1 MNARPDSTS
10 DHSPKDHAHVDSSVD
25 TVGSVGIVTP
35 QNFHFAEPL
44 TLECNRTLPSF
55 DLMVETYGTLN
66 SDKSN
71 AILIC
76 HALSGSHH
84 AAGLHSADDK
94 KAGWW
99 DNMIGPNKA
108 IDTNRFYVVCLNNIG
123 SCFGSTGPTTIN
135 PDSVNA
141 KQADNTSEAEVYGPD
156 FPLVTIKDWVKTQ
169 AMLSDRLGIDVWHA
183 IVGGSMGGMQALQ
196 WSVDYPNRLKRC
208 VVIASTPKLSA
219 QNIAFNEVARQSILS
234 DPDFKDGRYLQAGTY
249 PRRGLILARMVG
261 HITYLTDDAMKA
273 KFGRDL
279 KSGKFMYGYDV
290 EFQVESYLRYQ
301 GERFSENFD
310 ANTYLLMTKAL
321 DYFDPTRGYLSGQSS
336 TQSTAPSVDSTNPS
350 ESGSL
355 LDDSIAAS
363 VETTKNA
370 TKQAAQHALEATLAT
385 DNLATDNLATG
396 DETDSETQTDTEND
410 RQQELAALKAAFA
423 HTQCQYLVVSFTTDW
438 RFAPE
443 RSQEIV
449 DALMATGKPVNYIN
463 VDAPHGHD
471 SFLFDIPRYMGAVR
485 GFLTAPFITD
495 SHAKNRQ
502 TKNSRQQTG
511 VRS

>member
-1 MNARPDSTS
+1 LSARSDSTS
-10 DHSPKDHAHVDSSVD
+10 EHSTNHSANTIDSIDS
-25 TVGSVGIVTP
+25 VGSVGLVTP
-35 QNFHFAEPL
+35 QTFHFAEPL

-55 DLMVETYGTLN
+55 DLIFETYGTLN

-84 AAGLHSADDK
+84 AAGFHSDDDK

-108 IDTNRFYVVCLNNIG
+108 IDTNQFFVVCVNNIG

-135 PDSVNA
+135 PDSIS
-141 KQADNTSEAEVYGPD
+141 DEGEAQVYGPD

-169 AMLSDRLGIDVWHA
+169 AMLSDRLGIEVWHA
-183 IVGGSMGGMQALQ
+183 IVGGSMGGMQAMQ
-196 WSVDYPNRLKRC
+196 WSVDYPERLKRC

-321 DYFDPTRGYLSGQSS
+321 DYFDPTRDYPSAADSS
-336 TQSTAPSVDSTNPS
+336 IQTSAELETSLAAAVKADSTEKKLEETVNSSADIATADNADNVDVDS
-350 ESGSL
+350 
-355 LDDSIAAS
+355 A
-363 VETTKNA
+363 K
-370 TKQAAQHALEATLAT
+370 
-385 DNLATDNLATG
+385 
-396 DETDSETQTDTEND
+396 
-410 RQQELAALKAAFA
+410 ELNALKAAFA

-449 DALMATGKPVNYIN
+449 DALMATGKPVSYIN

-471 SFLFDIPRYMGAVR
+471 SFLFDIPRYMGAVK
-485 GFLTAPFITD
+485 GFLTAPFIANRLK
-495 SHAKNRQ
+495 AK
-502 TKNSRQQTG
+502 G
-511 VRS
+511 ARS

>member
-1 MNARPDSTS
+1 MSARSDSTS
-10 DHSPKDHAHVDSSVD
+10 EHSPNHAANATD
-25 TVGSVGIVTP
+25 TVGSVGSVGIVTP
-35 QNFHFAEPL
+35 QTFHFAEPL

-55 DLMVETYGTLN
+55 DLIFETYGTLN

-84 AAGLHSADDK
+84 AAGFHSDDDK

-108 IDTNRFYVVCLNNIG
+108 IDTNQFFVVCVNNIG

-135 PDSVNA
+135 PDTVNSSQ
-141 KQADNTSEAEVYGPD
+141 KSTNKNNENSEPQVYGPD

-169 AMLSDRLGIDVWHA
+169 AMLSDRLGIEVWHA

-196 WSVDYPNRLKRC
+196 WSVDYPERLKRC

-321 DYFDPTRGYLSGQSS
+321 DYFDPTRDYPLAV
-336 TQSTAPSVDSTNPS
+336 TL
-350 ESGSL
+350 ES
-355 LDDSIAAS
+355 AS
-363 VETTKNA
+363 VKAESAEK
-370 TKQAAQHALEATLAT
+370 
-385 DNLATDNLATG
+385 
-396 DETDSETQTDTEND
+396 
-410 RQQELAALKAAFA
+410 ELSALKVAFA

-449 DALMATGKPVNYIN
+449 DALMATGKPVSYIN

-471 SFLFDIPRYMGAVR
+471 SFLFDIPRYMGAVK
-485 GFLTAPFITD
+485 GFLTAPFIAN
-495 SHAKNRQ
+495 SMIAK
-502 TKNSRQQTG
+502 G
-511 VRS
+511 ARS

>member
-1 MNARPDSTS
+1 MSARSDSTS
-10 DHSPKDHAHVDSSVD
+10 EHSTNHSANTTDIVGS
-25 TVGSVGIVTP
+25 VGSVGIVKP
-35 QNFHFAEPL
+35 QTFHFAEPL

-55 DLMVETYGTLN
+55 DLIFETYGALN

-84 AAGLHSADDK
+84 AAGFHSDDDK
-94 KAGWW
+94 KSGWW

-108 IDTNRFYVVCLNNIG
+108 IDTNQFFVVCVNNIG

-135 PDSVNA
+135 PDSISNGGEP
-141 KQADNTSEAEVYGPD
+141 QVYGPD

-169 AMLSDRLGIDVWHA
+169 AMLSDRLGIEVWHA
-183 IVGGSMGGMQALQ
+183 IVGGSMGGMQAMQ
-196 WSVDYPNRLKRC
+196 WSVDYPERLKRC

-234 DPDFKDGRYLQAGTY
+234 DPDFKEGRYLQAGTY

-321 DYFDPTRGYLSGQSS
+321 DYFDPTRDYPSSAELSTKSPEALETS
-336 TQSTAPSVDSTNPS
+336 LAESVKADSTENELEKTLNNS
-350 ESGSL
+350 ANI
-355 LDDSIAAS
+355 DHINIA
-363 VETTKNA
+363 NA
-370 TKQAAQHALEATLAT
+370 K
-385 DNLATDNLATG
+385 
-396 DETDSETQTDTEND
+396 
-410 RQQELAALKAAFA
+410 ELSALKAAFA

-443 RSQEIV
+443 RSQEII
-449 DALMATGKPVNYIN
+449 DALMATGKPVSYIN

-471 SFLFDIPRYMGAVR
+471 SFLFDIPRYMGAVK
-485 GFLTAPFITD
+485 GFLTAPFIANRLK
-495 SHAKNRQ
+495 AK
-502 TKNSRQQTG
+502 G
-511 VRS
+511 ARS

>member
-1 MNARPDSTS
+1 MSARSDSTS
-10 DHSPKDHAHVDSSVD
+10 EHSTNHSANTTDSIDS
-25 TVGSVGIVTP
+25 VGSVGLVTP
-35 QNFHFAEPL
+35 QTFHFAEPL

-55 DLMVETYGTLN
+55 DLIFETYGTLN

-84 AAGLHSADDK
+84 AAGFHSDDDK

-108 IDTNRFYVVCLNNIG
+108 IDTNQFFVVCVNNIG

-135 PDSVNA
+135 PDSLS
-141 KQADNTSEAEVYGPD
+141 DEGEAQVYGPD

-169 AMLSDRLGIDVWHA
+169 AMLSDRLGIEVWHA
-183 IVGGSMGGMQALQ
+183 IVGGSMGGMQAMQ
-196 WSVDYPNRLKRC
+196 WSVDYPERLKRC

-234 DPDFKDGRYLQAGTY
+234 DPDFKDGRYLHAGTY

-321 DYFDPTRGYLSGQSS
+321 DYFDPTRDYPAAAELETSL
-336 TQSTAPSVDSTNPS
+336 AAAVKADSTENELEETVNS
-350 ESGSL
+350 SA
-355 LDDSIAAS
+355 DIATADN
-363 VETTKNA
+363 VNVANA
-370 TKQAAQHALEATLAT
+370 K
-385 DNLATDNLATG
+385 
-396 DETDSETQTDTEND
+396 
-410 RQQELAALKAAFA
+410 ELNALKAAFA

-449 DALMATGKPVNYIN
+449 DALMATGKPVSYIN

-471 SFLFDIPRYMGAVR
+471 SFLFDIPRYMGAVK
-485 GFLTAPFITD
+485 GFLTAPFIANRLK
-495 SHAKNRQ
+495 AK
-502 TKNSRQQTG
+502 G
-511 VRS
+511 ARS

>member
-1 MNARPDSTS
+1 M
-10 DHSPKDHAHVDSSVD
+10 
-25 TVGSVGIVTP
+25 GSVGIVTP
-35 QNFHFAEPL
+35 QIFHFAEPL

-55 DLMVETYGTLN
+55 DLIVETYGTLN

-71 AILIC
+71 AVLIC

-84 AAGLHSADDK
+84 AAGFHSSDDK

-108 IDTNRFYVVCLNNIG
+108 IDTNQFYVVCVNNIG
-123 SCFGSTGPTTIN
+123 SCFGSTGPTTTN
-135 PDSVNA
+135 PDSVHSDDPTN
-141 KQADNTSEAEVYGPD
+141 KHSEPQVYGPD

-183 IVGGSMGGMQALQ
+183 VVGGSMGGMQALQ
-196 WSVDYPNRLKRC
+196 WSVDYPDRLKRC

-321 DYFDPTRGYLSGQSS
+321 DYFDPTRGYLTSDCPS
-336 TQSTAPSVDSTNPS
+336 APSTETTEPVT
-350 ESGSL
+350 EL
-355 LDDSIAAS
+355 EDSIGAS
-363 VETTKNA
+363 VEASKTA
-370 TKQAAQHALEATLAT
+370 TQIELEDDLAVIS
-385 DNLATDNLATG
+385 NN
-396 DETDSETQTDTEND
+396 EHN
-410 RQQELAALKAAFA
+410 RQQELTALKAAFA

-471 SFLFDIPRYMGAVR
+471 SFLFDIPRYMGAVK
-485 GFLTAPFITD
+485 GFLTAPFIAD
-495 SHAKNRQ
+495 RQPKNNRQ
-502 TKNSRQQTG
+502 QPTG
-511 VRS
+511 ARS

>member
-1 MNARPDSTS
+1 MSARSDSTS
-10 DHSPKDHAHVDSSVD
+10 EHSTNHSANTTDSID
-25 TVGSVGIVTP
+25 LVGSVGLVTP
-35 QNFHFAEPL
+35 QTFHFAEPL

-55 DLMVETYGTLN
+55 DLIFETYGTLN

-84 AAGLHSADDK
+84 AAGFHSDDDK

-108 IDTNRFYVVCLNNIG
+108 IDTNQFFVVCVNNIG

-135 PDSVNA
+135 PDSLS
-141 KQADNTSEAEVYGPD
+141 DEGEAQVYGPD

-169 AMLSDRLGIDVWHA
+169 AMLSDRLGIEVWHA
-183 IVGGSMGGMQALQ
+183 IVGGSMGGMQAMQ
-196 WSVDYPNRLKRC
+196 WSVDYPERLKRC

-234 DPDFKDGRYLQAGTY
+234 DPDFEDGRYLQAGTY

-321 DYFDPTRGYLSGQSS
+321 DYFDPTRDYPAAAELETSL
-336 TQSTAPSVDSTNPS
+336 AAAVKADSTENELEETVNS
-350 ESGSL
+350 SA
-355 LDDSIAAS
+355 DIATADK
-363 VETTKNA
+363 VNVANA
-370 TKQAAQHALEATLAT
+370 K
-385 DNLATDNLATG
+385 
-396 DETDSETQTDTEND
+396 
-410 RQQELAALKAAFA
+410 ELNALKAAFA

-449 DALMATGKPVNYIN
+449 DALMATGKPVSYIN

-471 SFLFDIPRYMGAVR
+471 SFLFDIPRYMGAVK
-485 GFLTAPFITD
+485 GFLTAPFIANRLK
-495 SHAKNRQ
+495 AK
-502 TKNSRQQTG
+502 G
-511 VRS
+511 ARS

>member
-1 MNARPDSTS
+1 MSARSDSTS
-10 DHSPKDHAHVDSSVD
+10 EHSTNHSANTIDSIDS
-25 TVGSVGIVTP
+25 VGSVGLVTP
-35 QNFHFAEPL
+35 QTFHFAEPL

-55 DLMVETYGTLN
+55 DLIFETYGTLN

-84 AAGLHSADDK
+84 AAGFHSDDDK

-99 DNMIGPNKA
+99 DNMIGPHKA
-108 IDTNRFYVVCLNNIG
+108 IDTNQFFVVCVNNIG

-135 PDSVNA
+135 PDSIS
-141 KQADNTSEAEVYGPD
+141 DEGEAQVYGPD

-169 AMLSDRLGIDVWHA
+169 AMLSDRLGIEVWHA
-183 IVGGSMGGMQALQ
+183 IVGGSMGGMQAMQ
-196 WSVDYPNRLKRC
+196 WSVDYPERLKRC

-321 DYFDPTRGYLSGQSS
+321 DYFDPTRDYPSAADSS
-336 TQSTAPSVDSTNPS
+336 THSSAELETSLAAAVKADSTEKKLEKTLNS
-350 ESGSL
+350 S
-355 LDDSIAAS
+355 
-363 VETTKNA
+363 A
-370 TKQAAQHALEATLAT
+370 TIDNT
-385 DNLATDNLATG
+385 DNADNVDVA
-396 DETDSETQTDTEND
+396 NAK
-410 RQQELAALKAAFA
+410 ELNALKAAFA

-449 DALMATGKPVNYIN
+449 DALMATGKPVSYIN

-471 SFLFDIPRYMGAVR
+471 SFLFDIPRYMGAVK
-485 GFLTAPFITD
+485 GFLTAPFIANRLK
-495 SHAKNRQ
+495 AK
-502 TKNSRQQTG
+502 G
-511 VRS
+511 ARS

>member
-1 MNARPDSTS
+1 MNARPDNTN
-10 DHSPKDHAHVDSSVD
+10 DLVSSE
-25 TVGSVGIVTP
+25 TANSVGSVGIVTP
-35 QNFHFAEPL
+35 QIFHFAEPL

-55 DLMVETYGTLN
+55 DLIIETYGTLN

-71 AILIC
+71 AVLIC

-84 AAGLHSADDK
+84 AAGFHSSDDK
-94 KAGWW
+94 KTGWW
-99 DNMIGPNKA
+99 DNMIGPNKS
-108 IDTNRFYVVCLNNIG
+108 IDTNQFYVVCVNNIG
-123 SCFGSTGPTTIN
+123 SCFGSTGPTSIN
-135 PDSVNA
+135 PDKASSNNSNA
-141 KQADNTSEAEVYGPD
+141 TNDRSDSPVYGPD

-183 IVGGSMGGMQALQ
+183 VVGGSMGGMQALQ
-196 WSVDYPNRLKRC
+196 WSVDYPDRLKRC

-321 DYFDPTRGYLSGQSS
+321 DYFDPTRDYLTRDSS
-336 TQSTAPSVDSTNPS
+336 SDLTDAT
-350 ESGSL
+350 ESAAL
-355 LDDSIAAS
+355 LEESIGAS
-363 VETTKNA
+363 VKAAKTA
-370 TKQAAQHALEATLAT
+370 TQIELEDDLAVIS
-385 DNLATDNLATG
+385 NN
-396 DETDSETQTDTEND
+396 EQN
-410 RQQELAALKAAFA
+410 RQQELTALKAAFA

-471 SFLFDIPRYMGAVR
+471 SFLFDIPRYMGAVK
-485 GFLTAPFITD
+485 GFLTAPFISD
-495 SHAKNRQ
+495 NLPN
-502 TKNSRQQTG
+502 NSRQATG
-511 VRS
+511 ARS

>member
-1 MNARPDSTS
+1 MNARPDITSGPSTNVRPNS
-10 DHSPKDHAHVDSSVD
+10 TRS
-25 TVGSVGIVTP
+25 TGSVGMVTP
-35 QNFHFAEPL
+35 QNFHFSEPL

-55 DLMVETYGTLN
+55 DLIVETYGTLN
-66 SDKSN
+66 SDHSN
-71 AILIC
+71 AVLIC
-76 HALSGSHH
+76 HALSGNHH
-84 AAGLHSADDK
+84 AAGFHSADDK
-94 KAGWW
+94 KSGWW

-108 IDTNRFYVVCLNNIG
+108 IDTNQFFVVCVNNIG

-135 PDSVNA
+135 PDSFN
-141 KQADNTSEAEVYGPD
+141 ADNTQTDSTETDSPRPYGPD
-156 FPLVTIKDWVKTQ
+156 FPLITIKDWVKTQ
-169 AMLSDRLGIDVWHA
+169 AMLSDHLGIDVWHA
-183 IVGGSMGGMQALQ
+183 VVGGSMGGMQALQ
-196 WSVDYPNRLKRC
+196 WAVDYPNRLKRC

-234 DPDFKDGRYLQAGTY
+234 DPDFKNGRYLQAGTY

-321 DYFDPTRGYLSGQSS
+321 DYFDPTRDYPIEQSS
-336 TQSTAPSVDSTNPS
+336 TEQL
-350 ESGSL
+350 EL
-355 LDDSIAAS
+355 
-363 VETTKNA
+363 
-370 TKQAAQHALEATLAT
+370 LEAR
-385 DNLATDNLATG
+385 NRS
-396 DETDSETQTDTEND
+396 TDSEDSIDTND
-410 RQQELAALKAAFA
+410 ANNNSDNDNAHHQELDALKAAFA

-449 DALMATGKPVNYIN
+449 NALMATGKPVSYIN

-471 SFLFDIPRYMGAVR
+471 SFLFDIPRYMGAVK
-485 GFLTAPFITD
+485 GFLSAPFITD
-495 SHAKNRQ
+495 SRQ
-502 TKNSRQQTG
+502 ANSHQATG
-511 VRS
+511 ERS

>member
-1 MNARPDSTS
+1 MG
-10 DHSPKDHAHVDSSVD
+10 V
-25 TVGSVGIVTP
+25 VTP
-35 QNFHFAEPL
+35 QKFHFAEPL

-76 HALSGSHH
+76 HALSGNHH
-84 AAGLHSADDK
+84 AAGFHSVDDK

-108 IDTNRFYVVCLNNIG
+108 IDTNRFYVVCVNNIG

-135 PDSVNA
+135 PHSISSDDSIDSSDSSANNSNEP
-141 KQADNTSEAEVYGPD
+141 QVYGPD
-156 FPLVTIKDWVKTQ
+156 FPLITIKDWVKTQ

-196 WSVDYPNRLKRC
+196 WSVDYPDRLKRC
-208 VVIASTPKLSA
+208 VMIASTPKLSA

-234 DPDFKDGRYLQAGTY
+234 DPDFKDGRYIQAGTY

-321 DYFDPTRGYLSGQSS
+321 DYFDPTRDYSS
-336 TQSTAPSVDSTNPS
+336 AVAKDNT
-350 ESGSL
+350 ESAVPL
-355 LDDSIAAS
+355 ENSIAAS
-363 VETTKNA
+363 VESSKANA
-370 TKQAAQHALEATLAT
+370 QNELEDAVATIE
-385 DNLATDNLATG
+385 DI
-396 DETDSETQTDTEND
+396 ESD
-410 RQQELAALKAAFA
+410 RQQELSALKAAFA

-449 DALMATGKPVNYIN
+449 DALMATGKPVSYIN
-463 VDAPHGHD
+463 IDAPHGHD

-485 GFLTAPFITD
+485 GFLTAPFIT
-495 SHAKNRQ
+495 H
-502 TKNSRQQTG
+502 SRPATG
-511 VRS
+511 ERS

>member
-1 MNARPDSTS
+1 MNARSDNTSEQHPDSQP
-10 DHSPKDHAHVDSSVD
+10 HPNSSANIESAI
-25 TVGSVGIVTP
+25 GSVGVVTP

-66 SDKSN
+66 RDKSN

-76 HALSGSHH
+76 HALSGNHH
-84 AAGLHSADDK
+84 AAGFHSADDK

-108 IDTNRFYVVCLNNIG
+108 IDTNQFYVVCVNNIG

-135 PDSVNA
+135 PDSIGSDSLDANSSDEP
-141 KQADNTSEAEVYGPD
+141 QVYGPD
-156 FPLVTIKDWVKTQ
+156 FPLITIKDWVKTQ

-196 WSVDYPNRLKRC
+196 WSVDYPERLKRC

-234 DPDFKDGRYLQAGTY
+234 DPDFKDGRYIQEGTY

-321 DYFDPTRGYLSGQSS
+321 DYFDPTRDYPS
-336 TQSTAPSVDSTNPS
+336 TVVKDTT
-350 ESGSL
+350 ESAVQIE
-355 LDDSIAAS
+355 DSIAAS
-363 VETTKNA
+363 VKSSKANAQSELEDAVTTI
-370 TKQAAQHALEATLAT
+370 E
-385 DNLATDNLATG
+385 DI
-396 DETDSETQTDTEND
+396 ESD
-410 RQQELAALKAAFA
+410 RQQELSALKAAFA

-449 DALMATGKPVNYIN
+449 DALMATGKPVSYIN
-463 VDAPHGHD
+463 IDAPHGHD
-471 SFLFDIPRYMGAVR
+471 SFLFDIPRYMGAVK
-485 GFLTAPFITD
+485 GFLTAPFITP
-495 SHAKNRQ
+495 
-502 TKNSRQQTG
+502 SRPATG
-511 VRS
+511 ERS

>member
-1 MNARPDSTS
+1 MSARSDSTS
-10 DHSPKDHAHVDSSVD
+10 EYSTNHSANTTDSID
-25 TVGSVGIVTP
+25 LVGSVGLVTP
-35 QNFHFAEPL
+35 QTFHFAEPL

-55 DLMVETYGTLN
+55 DLIFETYGTLN

-84 AAGLHSADDK
+84 AAGFHSDDDK

-108 IDTNRFYVVCLNNIG
+108 IDTNQFFVVCVNNIG

-135 PDSVNA
+135 PDSLS
-141 KQADNTSEAEVYGPD
+141 DEGEAQVYGPD

-169 AMLSDRLGIDVWHA
+169 AMLSDRLGIEVWHA
-183 IVGGSMGGMQALQ
+183 IVGGSMGGMQAMQ
-196 WSVDYPNRLKRC
+196 WSVDYPERLKRC

-261 HITYLTDDAMKA
+261 HITYLTNDAMKA

-321 DYFDPTRGYLSGQSS
+321 DYFDPTRDYPSAADSSIQSS
-336 TQSTAPSVDSTNPS
+336 AELETSLAAAVKADSTEN
-350 ESGSL
+350 E
-355 LDDSIAAS
+355 LDKTLNNS
-363 VETTKNA
+363 A
-370 TKQAAQHALEATLAT
+370 TIDNT
-385 DNLATDNLATG
+385 DNADNVNVVNAK
-396 DETDSETQTDTEND
+396 
-410 RQQELAALKAAFA
+410 ELNALKSAFA

-449 DALMATGKPVNYIN
+449 DALMATGKPVSYIN

-471 SFLFDIPRYMGAVR
+471 SFLFDIPRYMGAVK
-485 GFLTAPFITD
+485 GFLTAPFIANRLK
-495 SHAKNRQ
+495 AK
-502 TKNSRQQTG
+502 G
-511 VRS
+511 ARS

>member
-1 MNARPDSTS
+1 MD
-10 DHSPKDHAHVDSSVD
+10 V
-25 TVGSVGIVTP
+25 VGSVGIVTP
-35 QNFHFAEPL
+35 QTFHFAEPL
-44 TLECNRTLPSF
+44 TLECNRTLPAF
-55 DLMVETYGTLN
+55 DLIFETYGTLN

-84 AAGLHSADDK
+84 AAGFYSDDDK

-108 IDTNRFYVVCLNNIG
+108 IDTNQFFVVCVNNIG

-135 PDSVNA
+135 PDSIS
-141 KQADNTSEAEVYGPD
+141 DEGEAQVYGPD

-169 AMLSDRLGIDVWHA
+169 AMLSDRLGIEVWHA
-183 IVGGSMGGMQALQ
+183 IVGGSMGGMQAMQ
-196 WSVDYPNRLKRC
+196 WSVDYPERLKRC

-321 DYFDPTRGYLSGQSS
+321 DYFDPTRDYPAAAELETSL
-336 TQSTAPSVDSTNPS
+336 AAVVKADSTENELEKTLNNS
-350 ESGSL
+350 
-355 LDDSIAAS
+355 
-363 VETTKNA
+363 A
-370 TKQAAQHALEATLAT
+370 TI
-385 DNLATDNLATG
+385 DN
-396 DETDSETQTDTEND
+396 TENAD
-410 RQQELAALKAAFA
+410 NVNVANAKELNALKAAFA
-423 HTQCQYLVVSFTTDW
+423 HTKCQYLVVSFTTDW

-449 DALMATGKPVNYIN
+449 DALMATGKPVSYIN

-471 SFLFDIPRYMGAVR
+471 SFLFDIPRYMGAVK
-485 GFLTAPFITD
+485 GFLTAPFIANRLK
-495 SHAKNRQ
+495 AK
-502 TKNSRQQTG
+502 G
-511 VRS
+511 ARS

>member
-1 MNARPDSTS
+1 MDS
-10 DHSPKDHAHVDSSVD
+10 AI
-25 TVGSVGIVTP
+25 GSVGVVTP

-76 HALSGSHH
+76 HALSGNHH
-84 AAGLHSADDK
+84 AAGFHSADDK

-108 IDTNRFYVVCLNNIG
+108 IDTNQFYVVCVNNIG

-135 PDSVNA
+135 PDNVGSDSVDSNSSDEP
-141 KQADNTSEAEVYGPD
+141 QVYGPD
-156 FPLVTIKDWVKTQ
+156 FPLITIKDWVKTQ

-196 WSVDYPNRLKRC
+196 WSVDYPERLKRC

-234 DPDFKDGRYLQAGTY
+234 DPDFKDGRYIQEGTY

-321 DYFDPTRGYLSGQSS
+321 DYFDPTRDYPS
-336 TQSTAPSVDSTNPS
+336 TVVKDTT
-350 ESGSL
+350 ESAVQIE
-355 LDDSIAAS
+355 DSIAAS
-363 VETTKNA
+363 VESSKANAQSELEDAVTTI
-370 TKQAAQHALEATLAT
+370 E
-385 DNLATDNLATG
+385 DI
-396 DETDSETQTDTEND
+396 ESD
-410 RQQELAALKAAFA
+410 RQQELSALKAAFA

-449 DALMATGKPVNYIN
+449 DALMATGKPVSYIN
-463 VDAPHGHD
+463 IDAPHGHD
-471 SFLFDIPRYMGAVR
+471 SFLFDIPRYMGAVK
-485 GFLTAPFITD
+485 GFLTAPFITL
-495 SHAKNRQ
+495 
-502 TKNSRQQTG
+502 SRSATG
-511 VRS
+511 ERS

>member
-1 MNARPDSTS
+1 MSTRPDTPNGYADNQSGNKRFNS
-10 DHSPKDHAHVDSSVD
+10 NGS
-25 TVGSVGIVTP
+25 VGSVGIVTP
-35 QNFHFAEPL
+35 ENFHFAEPL

-66 SDKSN
+66 ADKSN

-84 AAGLHSADDK
+84 AAGYHSADDT

-108 IDTNRFYVVCLNNIG
+108 IDTNRFFVVCVNNIG

-135 PDSVNA
+135 PNSITD
-141 KQADNTSEAEVYGPD
+141 DNEPQVYGPD

-169 AMLSDRLGIDVWHA
+169 AMLSDRLGIKAWHA
-183 IVGGSMGGMQALQ
+183 IVGGSMGGMQAMQ
-196 WSVDYPNRLKRC
+196 WSVDYPDRLKRC

-234 DPDFKDGRYLQAGTY
+234 DPDFKNGRYLQAGTY

-321 DYFDPTRGYLSGQSS
+321 DYFDPTRYY
-336 TQSTAPSVDSTNPS
+336 AIDSVEPL
-350 ESGSL
+350 ES
-355 LDDSIAAS
+355 SIAESVKTTTATIKDELEDYAAAS
-363 VETTKNA
+363 DDASNT
-370 TKQAAQHALEATLAT
+370 H
-385 DNLATDNLATG
+385 
-396 DETDSETQTDTEND
+396 
-410 RQQELAALKAAFA
+410 QELTALKTAFA
-423 HTQCQYLVVSFTTDW
+423 HTQCQYLIVSFTSDW

-449 DALMATGKPVNYIN
+449 DALMATGKPVSYIN

-471 SFLFDIPRYMGAVR
+471 SFLFDIPRYMGAIR
-485 GFLTAPFITD
+485 GFLTAPFIATPQ
-495 SHAKNRQ
+495 SVNQ
-502 TKNSRQQTG
+502 
-511 VRS
+511 

>member
-1 MNARPDSTS
+1 
-10 DHSPKDHAHVDSSVD
+10 
-25 TVGSVGIVTP
+25 
-35 QNFHFAEPL
+35 
-44 TLECNRTLPSF
+44 
-55 DLMVETYGTLN
+55 MVETYGTLN

-76 HALSGSHH
+76 HALSGNHH
-84 AAGLHSADDK
+84 AAGFHSADDK

-108 IDTNRFYVVCLNNIG
+108 IDTNQFYVVCVNNIG

-135 PDSVNA
+135 PDSVGSDSVSSDSLDSDSSDEP
-141 KQADNTSEAEVYGPD
+141 QVYGPD
-156 FPLVTIKDWVKTQ
+156 FPLITIKDWVKTQ

-196 WSVDYPNRLKRC
+196 WSVDYPDRLKRC

-234 DPDFKDGRYLQAGTY
+234 DPDFKDGRYIQEGTY

-321 DYFDPTRGYLSGQSS
+321 DYFDPTRDYPS
-336 TQSTAPSVDSTNPS
+336 TVVKDTT
-350 ESGSL
+350 ESAVQIE
-355 LDDSIAAS
+355 DSIAAS
-363 VETTKNA
+363 VESSKANAHSELEDAVTTI
-370 TKQAAQHALEATLAT
+370 E
-385 DNLATDNLATG
+385 DI
-396 DETDSETQTDTEND
+396 ESD
-410 RQQELAALKAAFA
+410 RQQELSALKAAFA

-449 DALMATGKPVNYIN
+449 DALMATGKPVSYIN
-463 VDAPHGHD
+463 IDAPHGHD
-471 SFLFDIPRYMGAVR
+471 SFLFDIPRYMGAVK
-485 GFLTAPFITD
+485 GFLTAPFITP
-495 SHAKNRQ
+495 
-502 TKNSRQQTG
+502 SRSAIG
-511 VRS
+511 ERS

>member
-1 MNARPDSTS
+1 MSARSDSTS
-10 DHSPKDHAHVDSSVD
+10 EHSTNHSANTTDSIVS
-25 TVGSVGIVTP
+25 VGSVGLVTP
-35 QNFHFAEPL
+35 QTFHFAEPL

-55 DLMVETYGTLN
+55 DLIFETYGTLN

-84 AAGLHSADDK
+84 AAGFHSDDDK

-108 IDTNRFYVVCLNNIG
+108 IDTNQFFVVCVNNIG

-135 PDSVNA
+135 PDSLS
-141 KQADNTSEAEVYGPD
+141 DEGEAQVYGPD

-169 AMLSDRLGIDVWHA
+169 AMLSDRLGIEVWHA
-183 IVGGSMGGMQALQ
+183 IVGGSMGGMQAMQ
-196 WSVDYPNRLKRC
+196 WSVDYPERLKRC

-321 DYFDPTRGYLSGQSS
+321 DYFDPTRDYPAVAELETSL
-336 TQSTAPSVDSTNPS
+336 AAAVKADSTENELEETVNS
-350 ESGSL
+350 SA
-355 LDDSIAAS
+355 DIATADN
-363 VETTKNA
+363 VNVANA
-370 TKQAAQHALEATLAT
+370 K
-385 DNLATDNLATG
+385 
-396 DETDSETQTDTEND
+396 
-410 RQQELAALKAAFA
+410 ELNALKAAFA

-449 DALMATGKPVNYIN
+449 DALMATGKPVSYIN

-471 SFLFDIPRYMGAVR
+471 SFLFDIPRYMGAVK
-485 GFLTAPFITD
+485 GFLTAPFIANRLK
-495 SHAKNRQ
+495 AK
-502 TKNSRQQTG
+502 G
-511 VRS
+511 ARS

>member
-1 MNARPDSTS
+1 
-10 DHSPKDHAHVDSSVD
+10 
-25 TVGSVGIVTP
+25 
-35 QNFHFAEPL
+35 
-44 TLECNRTLPSF
+44 
-55 DLMVETYGTLN
+55 MVETYGTLN

-84 AAGLHSADDK
+84 AAGFHSADDK

-108 IDTNRFYVVCLNNIG
+108 IDTNQFYVVCVNNIG

-135 PDSVNA
+135 PDSVGSDSINS
-141 KQADNTSEAEVYGPD
+141 DSRSEPQVYGPD
-156 FPLVTIKDWVKTQ
+156 FPLITIKDWVKTQ

-196 WSVDYPNRLKRC
+196 WSVDYPERLKRC

-234 DPDFKDGRYLQAGTY
+234 DPDFKDGRYIQEGTY

-321 DYFDPTRGYLSGQSS
+321 DYFDPTRDYPIRDY
-336 TQSTAPSVDSTNPS
+336 QSTVAKDTT
-350 ESGSL
+350 ESAVQIE
-355 LDDSIAAS
+355 DSIAAS
-363 VETTKNA
+363 VESSKANAKNELEDTVTTI
-370 TKQAAQHALEATLAT
+370 E
-385 DNLATDNLATG
+385 DI
-396 DETDSETQTDTEND
+396 ESE
-410 RQQELAALKAAFA
+410 RQQELSALKAAFA

-449 DALMATGKPVNYIN
+449 DALMATGKPISYIN
-463 VDAPHGHD
+463 IDAPHGHD
-471 SFLFDIPRYMGAVR
+471 SFLFDIPRYMGAVK
-485 GFLTAPFITD
+485 GFLTAPFITP
-495 SHAKNRQ
+495 
-502 TKNSRQQTG
+502 SRPATG
-511 VRS
+511 ERS

>member
-1 MNARPDSTS
+1 M
-10 DHSPKDHAHVDSSVD
+10 
-25 TVGSVGIVTP
+25 VTP
-35 QNFHFAEPL
+35 QTFHFTEPL

-55 DLMVETYGTLN
+55 DLVVETYGTLN
-66 SDKSN
+66 EEKSN

-84 AAGLHSADDK
+84 AAGFYKEDDK
-94 KAGWW
+94 KIGWW

-108 IDTNRFYVVCLNNIG
+108 INTNQFFVVCVNNIG

-135 PDSVNA
+135 PNSIAN
-141 KQADNTSEAEVYGPD
+141 NGEARAYGPD

-169 AMLSDRLGIDVWHA
+169 AMLSDRLGIEVWHA

-196 WSVDYPNRLKRC
+196 WSVDYPSRIKRC

-219 QNIAFNEVARQSILS
+219 QNIAFNEVARQSIIS
-234 DPDFKDGRYLQAGTY
+234 DPDFKEGRYLQAGTY

-321 DYFDPTRGYLSGQSS
+321 DYFDPTRDG
-336 TQSTAPSVDSTNPS
+336 
-350 ESGSL
+350 
-355 LDDSIAAS
+355 
-363 VETTKNA
+363 
-370 TKQAAQHALEATLAT
+370 ALELEALELESDQTFKHKDSANSRNDMIATNGSFDKDT
-385 DNLATDNLATG
+385 DNEHAHN
-396 DETDSETQTDTEND
+396 E
-410 RQQELAALKAAFA
+410 LKATFA

-449 DALMATGKPVNYIN
+449 DALMAAGKPVSYIN

-471 SFLFDIPRYMGAVR
+471 SFLFDIPRYMGAVN
-485 GFLTAPFITD
+485 GFLTAPFMTA
-495 SHAKNRQ
+495 SHPEKN
-502 TKNSRQQTG
+502 TAATG
-511 VRS
+511 ERL

>member
-1 MNARPDSTS
+1 MNARPDITS
-10 DHSPKDHAHVDSSVD
+10 DHSTSGYPTSDQPARPSNLNDTVDSINS
-25 TVGSVGIVTP
+25 VGSVGIVTP

-55 DLMVETYGTLN
+55 DLVIETYGILN
-66 SDKSN
+66 NDHSN
-71 AILIC
+71 AVLIC

-84 AAGLHSADDK
+84 AAGFHSDDDK

-108 IDTNRFYVVCLNNIG
+108 IDTNRFFVVCVNNIG
-123 SCFGSTGPTTIN
+123 SCFGSTGPTTFN
-135 PDSVNA
+135 PESVHSDSIEGNVKKDDIKKDSDEHA
-141 KQADNTSEAEVYGPD
+141 RVYGPD
-156 FPLVTIKDWVKTQ
+156 FPLITIKDWVKTQ

-196 WSVDYPNRLKRC
+196 WSVDYPTRLKRC

-219 QNIAFNEVARQSILS
+219 QNIGFNEVARQSILS
-234 DPDFKDGRYLQAGTY
+234 DPDFKDGHYLQAGTY

-261 HITYLTDDAMKA
+261 HITYLTEEAMKA

-279 KSGKFMYGYDV
+279 KAGKFTYGYDV

-321 DYFDPTRGYLSGQSS
+321 DYFDPTRGQSKKLVAETEKPLVRPLES
-336 TQSTAPSVDSTNPS
+336 AADSSANNDT
-350 ESGSL
+350 
-355 LDDSIAAS
+355 D
-363 VETTKNA
+363 A
-370 TKQAAQHALEATLAT
+370 TIYHEH
-385 DNLATDNLATG
+385 
-396 DETDSETQTDTEND
+396 ND
-410 RQQELAALKAAFA
+410 LKAAFA

-449 DALMATGKPVNYIN
+449 NALMATGKPVSYIN
-463 VDAPHGHD
+463 IDAPHGHD
-471 SFLFDIPRYMGAVR
+471 SFLFDIPRYMVAVE
-485 GFLTAPFITD
+485 GFLTAPFITANAET
-495 SHAKNRQ
+495 HHTA
-502 TKNSRQQTG
+502 TTG
-511 VRS
+511 ARS

>member
-1 MNARPDSTS
+1 MSARSDSTS
-10 DHSPKDHAHVDSSVD
+10 EHSTNHSANTTDIVCS
-25 TVGSVGIVTP
+25 VGSVGIVTP
-35 QNFHFAEPL
+35 QTFHFAEPL

-55 DLMVETYGTLN
+55 DLIFETYGKLN

-84 AAGLHSADDK
+84 AAGFHSDDDK
-94 KAGWW
+94 KSGWW

-108 IDTNRFYVVCLNNIG
+108 IDTNQFFVVCVNNIG

-135 PDSVNA
+135 PDSISNEGEP
-141 KQADNTSEAEVYGPD
+141 QVYGPD

-169 AMLSDRLGIDVWHA
+169 AMLSDRLGIEVWHA
-183 IVGGSMGGMQALQ
+183 IVGGSMGGMQAMQ
-196 WSVDYPNRLKRC
+196 WSVDYPERLKRC

-234 DPDFKDGRYLQAGTY
+234 DPDFKEGRYLQEGTY

-321 DYFDPTRGYLSGQSS
+321 DYFDPTRDYPSAAELSTKSAEALETS
-336 TQSTAPSVDSTNPS
+336 LAESVKADSTENELEKTLNNS
-350 ESGSL
+350 TDIEHIN
-355 LDDSIAAS
+355 IA
-363 VETTKNA
+363 NA
-370 TKQAAQHALEATLAT
+370 K
-385 DNLATDNLATG
+385 
-396 DETDSETQTDTEND
+396 
-410 RQQELAALKAAFA
+410 ELSALKAAFA

-449 DALMATGKPVNYIN
+449 DALMATGKPVSYIN

-471 SFLFDIPRYMGAVR
+471 SFLFDIPRYMGAVK
-485 GFLTAPFITD
+485 GFLTAPFIANRLK
-495 SHAKNRQ
+495 AK
-502 TKNSRQQTG
+502 G

>member
-1 MNARPDSTS
+1 MRARTDSTNDNLS
-10 DHSPKDHAHVDSSVD
+10 KDRPNLDNSAN
-25 TVGSVGIVTP
+25 TVGSVGIVKP
-35 QNFHFAEPL
+35 QTLHFAEPL
-44 TLECNRTLPSF
+44 TLECNRTLPAF
-55 DLMVETYGTLN
+55 DLVIETYGSLN
-66 SDKSN
+66 DDKSN

-84 AAGLHSADDK
+84 AAGFHSSDDK
-94 KAGWW
+94 KSGWW

-108 IDTNRFYVVCLNNIG
+108 IDTNRFFVVCVNNIG

-135 PDSVNA
+135 PDSIS
-141 KQADNTSEAEVYGPD
+141 DEGEPRVYGPD

-196 WSVDYPNRLKRC
+196 WSVDYPERLKRC
-208 VVIASTPKLSA
+208 VVIACTPKLSA

-321 DYFDPTRGYLSGQSS
+321 DYFDPTRDYADESH
-336 TQSTAPSVDSTNPS
+336 VD
-350 ESGSL
+350 G
-355 LDDSIAAS
+355 
-363 VETTKNA
+363 
-370 TKQAAQHALEATLAT
+370 T
-385 DNLATDNLATG
+385 DENNQNELTD
-396 DETDSETQTDTEND
+396 
-410 RQQELAALKAAFA
+410 LKAAFA
-423 HTQCQYLVVSFTTDW
+423 HTKCQYLVVSFTTDW

-449 DALMATGKPVNYIN
+449 DALMATGKPVSYIN

-471 SFLFDIPRYMGAVR
+471 SFLFDIPRYMGAVK
-485 GFLTAPFITD
+485 GFLTAPFMANRLT
-495 SHAKNRQ
+495 AKGEH
-502 TKNSRQQTG
+502 S
-511 VRS
+511 

>member
-1 MNARPDSTS
+1 MNARSDNTS
-10 DHSPKDHAHVDSSVD
+10 DQSPHPKSHSGDSVNAHG

-35 QNFHFAEPL
+35 QKFHFAEPL

-66 SDKSN
+66 DDKSN

-76 HALSGSHH
+76 HALSGNHH
-84 AAGLHSADDK
+84 AAGFHRSDDK

-108 IDTNRFYVVCLNNIG
+108 IDTNQFFVVCVNNIG

-135 PDSVNA
+135 PDSVGLDDSSANHS
-141 KQADNTSEAEVYGPD
+141 NEPHVYGPD
-156 FPLVTIKDWVKTQ
+156 FPLITIKDWVKTQ
-169 AMLSDRLGIDVWHA
+169 AMLSDRLGIDIWHA

-196 WSVDYPNRLKRC
+196 WSVDYPDRLKRC

-321 DYFDPTRGYLSGQSS
+321 DYFDPTRDYPIRDYPS
-336 TQSTAPSVDSTNPS
+336 TVAEDTTASAVQI
-350 ESGSL
+350 E
-355 LDDSIAAS
+355 DSIAAS
-363 VETTKNA
+363 VESSKANA
-370 TKQAAQHALEATLAT
+370 QNESEAAVATIE
-385 DNLATDNLATG
+385 DM
-396 DETDSETQTDTEND
+396 ESD
-410 RQQELAALKAAFA
+410 RQQELSALKAAFA

-449 DALMATGKPVNYIN
+449 DALMATGKPVSYIN
-463 VDAPHGHD
+463 IDAPHGHD

-485 GFLTAPFITD
+485 GFLTAPFITP
-495 SHAKNRQ
+495 
-502 TKNSRQQTG
+502 SRQAKG
-511 VRS
+511 ARS

>member
-1 MNARPDSTS
+1 MSARSDSTS
-10 DHSPKDHAHVDSSVD
+10 EHSTNHSANATDSIDV
-25 TVGSVGIVTP
+25 VGSVGLVTP
-35 QNFHFAEPL
+35 QIFHFAEPL
-44 TLECNRTLPSF
+44 TLECNRTLHAF
-55 DLMVETYGTLN
+55 DLIFETYGTLK
-66 SDKSN
+66 SDRSN

-84 AAGLHSADDK
+84 AAGFHSDDDK

-108 IDTNRFYVVCLNNIG
+108 IDTNQFFVVCVNNIG

-135 PDSVNA
+135 PDSLSDEGA
-141 KQADNTSEAEVYGPD
+141 AQVYGPD

-169 AMLSDRLGIDVWHA
+169 AMLSDRLGIEVWHA
-183 IVGGSMGGMQALQ
+183 IVGGSMGGMQAMQ
-196 WSVDYPNRLKRC
+196 WSVDYPERLKRC

-321 DYFDPTRGYLSGQSS
+321 DYFDPTRDYPAAAGSSIQSS
-336 TQSTAPSVDSTNPS
+336 AELETSLAAAVKVDSTENELEETVNS
-350 ESGSL
+350 SA
-355 LDDSIAAS
+355 DIATAD
-363 VETTKNA
+363 NA
-370 TKQAAQHALEATLAT
+370 
-385 DNLATDNLATG
+385 DNVNVANAK
-396 DETDSETQTDTEND
+396 
-410 RQQELAALKAAFA
+410 ELNALKAAFA

-449 DALMATGKPVNYIN
+449 DALMATGKPVSYIN

-471 SFLFDIPRYMGAVR
+471 SFLFDIPRYMGAVK
-485 GFLTAPFITD
+485 GFLTAPFIANRLK
-495 SHAKNRQ
+495 AK
-502 TKNSRQQTG
+502 G
-511 VRS
+511 ARS